1 MAVPGDVEREF
12 ARAQEKYDSTVQT
25 AAELLLD
32 NGTVYLNKGEFVCG
46 GAVPQ
51 KRVRGAVER
60 LFLRT
65 PLGGGGRTQGHAN
78 GPCKV
83 MHKLFRMKFWVVVW
97 L

>member
-25 AAELLLD
+25 AVELLLD
-32 NGTVYLNKGEFVCG
+32 NGAVYLNMGEFVCG

-51 KRVRGAVER
+51 KRVRGAVVR

-65 PLGGGGRTQGHAN
+65 PLGGGGAHPRAREWAVQGHA
-78 GPCKV
+78 
-83 MHKLFRMKFWVVVW
+83 
-97 L
+97 